1 MHICNDTDGS
11 YECKCNDGFTLDS
24 DNHGCSGELNH
35 YIIVNCASMLLLRF
49 VDINECT
56 ADTDDC
62 SQLCFNSKSTYH
74 CGCNTGYTLDVE
86 DSITCHGMHSQ
97 ECVFQ

>member
-35 YIIVNCASMLLLRF
+35 YIIVN
-49 VDINECT
+49 VT
-56 ADTDDC
+56 
-62 SQLCFNSKSTYH
+62 
-74 CGCNTGYTLDVE
+74 
-86 DSITCHGMHSQ
+86 SI
-97 ECVFQ
+97 